1 MINEFTKMNRVIK
14 YACYI
19 TLTLILVVNLFILL
33 SGRFYLYSGISKTY
47 LIGKTGPGI
56 YDLDV
61 FPVNTVEKSSSPN
74 ELKVKSGEHV
84 VLTKSEEE
92 YLNSIDTRAF
102 LIFENDTLL
111 HEQYWEGHSI
121 NQVSNSFSA
130 SKTVIGLLI
139 GIAIEEGKIPSVDE
153 PVFTYL
159 PEFKT
164 NGRDVLTIR
173 HLLLMSAGFDWEE
186 SGKNPL
192 SEAAEGYYGSDLY
205 GLVTRLRMVEEPGK
219 RFHYQSGNSQI
230 LGFILEKA
238 TGVTLTEY
246 MHTKIWEPI
255 GASSNAYWSLDKEAG
270 DEKAFCC
277 LYASARD
284 FSLLGQL
291 VLHDGNFNGNQ
302 IISQSFLNEMVK
314 TPHLTTDDEV
324 LNMRYG
330 WHIWVYKNQ
339 GNPVHYFRGLKGQY
353 IIVVP
358 HKNRVIVRL
367 GEKRA
372 PHYKIPSHKIADSSF
387 RVQNNEKLGH
397 TVDLFEYL
405 QIADRIVAERMPK

>member
-1 MINEFTKMNRVIK
+1 M
-14 YACYI
+14 C
-19 TLTLILVVNLFILL
+19 VNIFILL

-61 FPVNTVEKSSSPN
+61 FPVNTIEKSTEPN
-74 ELKVKSGEHV
+74 KIKVKLGDNV
-84 VLTKSEEE
+84 VLTESEEA
-92 YLNSIDTRAF
+92 YLGSIDTRAL

-111 HEQYWEGHSI
+111 HEQYWGDHSES
-121 NQVSNSFSA
+121 QVSNSFSA

-153 PVFTYL
+153 PVSTYL
-159 PEFKT
+159 PEFLT
-164 NGRDVLTIR
+164 NGRDILTIR

-205 GLVTRLRMVEEPGK
+205 GLVTRLKMVEEPGK

-238 TGVTLTEY
+238 TGLTLTDY
-246 MHTKIWEPI
+246 MHAKLWEPI
-255 GASSNAYWSLDKEAG
+255 GAGSNAYWSLDREDG

-284 FSLLGQL
+284 FALLGQL
-291 VLHDGNFNGNQ
+291 VLHDGKLNGEQ
-302 IISQSFLNEMVK
+302 IISNSFLKEMVK
-314 TPHLTTDDEV
+314 TPKLKTDDDV
-324 LNMRYG
+324 FNMRYG
-330 WHIWVYKNQ
+330 CHIWVYKNQ

-353 IIVVP
+353 VIVIP
-358 HKNRVIVRL
+358 AQNRVIVRL
-367 GEKRA
+367 GERRGA
-372 PHYKIPSHKIADSSF
+372 HYKIPSAHVSDSSF
-387 RVQNNEKLGH
+387 RAQNDEKLGH

-405 QIADRIVAERMPK
+405 KIADRVVAERMQK

>member
-1 MINEFTKMNRVIK
+1 MNRFIK
-14 YACYI
+14 YASYI
-19 TLTLILVVNLFILL
+19 TLTLILVVNLFIIL
-33 SGRFYLYSGISKTY
+33 SGRFYLYSGIRKTY

-61 FPVNTVEKSSSPN
+61 FPVNTIGKSTLPN
-74 ELKVKSGEHV
+74 KLKVKSGENV
-84 VLTKSEEE
+84 ALTESEAD
-92 YLNSIDTRAF
+92 YLNNIDTRAF
-102 LIFENDTLL
+102 LVFEDDSLL
-111 HEQYWEGHSI
+111 HEQYWGEHSI

-238 TGVTLTEY
+238 TGATLTEY
-246 MHTKIWEPI
+246 MHAKIWEPI
-255 GASSNAYWSLDKEAG
+255 GASSNAYWSLDKEGG

-291 VLHDGNFNGNQ
+291 VLHDGNFNGRQ
-302 IISQSFLNEMVK
+302 IISKSFLKEMIN
-314 TPHLTTDDEV
+314 TPPLTTDDDV
-324 LNMRYG
+324 INMRYG
-330 WHIWVYKNQ
+330 WHIWVYKNN

-358 HKNRVIVRL
+358 NQNRVIVRL
-367 GEKRA
+367 GEKRGA
-372 PHYKIPSHKIADSSF
+372 HYKIPSSQIMDSSF
-387 RVQNNEKLGH
+387 RAQNDEKLGH

-405 QIADRIVAERMPK
+405 QIADRIVSERMQK

>member
-1 MINEFTKMNRVIK
+1 MNRVIK

-19 TLTLILVVNLFILL
+19 SLTLILGVNLFILL

-47 LIGKTGPGI
+47 LIGKIGPGI

-61 FPVNTVEKSSSPN
+61 FPINTIQKSTSPN
-74 ELKVKSGEHV
+74 KLNIKSGQNV
-84 VLTKSEEE
+84 ALTQSESK

-102 LIFENDTLL
+102 LIFQNDTLL
-111 HEQYWEGHSI
+111 YERYWKEHSI
-121 NQVSNSFSA
+121 NKVSNSFSA

-139 GIAIEEGKIPSVDE
+139 GIAIDEGKIPSVDE

-192 SEAAEGYYGSDLY
+192 SEAAEGYYGKDLH

-238 TGVTLTEY
+238 TGITLTEY
-246 MHTKIWEPI
+246 MHAKIWEPI
-255 GASSNAYWSLDKEAG
+255 GASSNAYWSLDKVEG

-284 FSLLGQL
+284 FSRLGQL
-291 VLHDGNFNGNQ
+291 ILNDGNVNGNQ
-302 IISQSFLNEMVK
+302 IISKSFLKEMVK
-314 TPHLTTDDEV
+314 TPYLTTDDNV
-324 LNMRYG
+324 SNMRYG

-339 GNPVHYFRGLKGQY
+339 GNPVYYFRGLKGQY

-367 GEKRA
+367 GEKRGE
-372 PHYKIPSHKIADSSF
+372 HYKIPSNQIMDSSL
-387 RVQNNEKLGH
+387 RIKNDEKLGH
-397 TVDLFEYL
+397 TTDLFEYL
-405 QIADRIVAERMPK
+405 KIADRIVTERM

>member
-1 MINEFTKMNRVIK
+1 MKKYIK
-14 YACYI
+14 YASYI
-19 TLTLILVVNLFILL
+19 ALTLILAVNLFILL

-61 FPVNTVEKSSSPN
+61 FPVNTIEKSTIPN
-74 ELKVKSGEHV
+74 ELKVKSGQNV
-84 VLTKSEEE
+84 SLTELEEE
-92 YLNSIDTRAF
+92 YLGSIDTRAF
-102 LIFENDTLL
+102 LVLENDTLV
-111 HEQYWEGHSI
+111 HEQYWGDHSL

-139 GIAIEEGKIPSVDE
+139 GIAIDEGKIPSVDE
-153 PVFTYL
+153 PVSTYL
-159 PEFKT
+159 PEFET

-205 GLVTRLRMVEEPGK
+205 GLVTRLRMVEAPGK

-230 LGFILEKA
+230 LGFILEEA

-246 MHTKIWEPI
+246 MYTKIWQPI
-255 GASSNAYWSLDKEAG
+255 GANSNAYWSLDREDG

-277 LYASARD
+277 LYASAQD
-284 FSLLGQL
+284 FALLGQL
-291 VLHDGNFNGNQ
+291 VLHNGNLNGKQ
-302 IISQSFLNEMVK
+302 IISQSFLKEMVK
-314 TPHLTTDDEV
+314 TPYLTTDDDV
-324 LNMRYG
+324 SNMRYG
-330 WHIWVYKNQ
+330 WHIWIYKNE
-339 GNPVHYFRGLKGQY
+339 GNPVYYFRGLKGQY

-358 HKNRVIVRL
+358 HQNRVIVRI
-367 GEKRA
+367 GEKRG
-372 PHYKIPSHKIADSSF
+372 PNYKVPLSRIKDRSF
-387 RVQNNEKLGH
+387 RAKNDEKLGH
-397 TVDLFEYL
+397 TIDLFEYL
-405 QIADRIVAERMPK
+405 QIADRIVAERRQK

>member
-1 MINEFTKMNRVIK
+1 M
-14 YACYI
+14 C
-19 TLTLILVVNLFILL
+19 VNIFILL

-61 FPVNTVEKSSSPN
+61 FPVNTIEKSTEPN
-74 ELKVKSGEHV
+74 QLKVKPGDNV
-84 VLTKSEEE
+84 ALTESEEA
-92 YLNSIDTRAF
+92 YLRSLDTRAL

-111 HEQYWEGHSI
+111 HEQYWGDHTE
-121 NQVSNSFSA
+121 NQVSNSFSV

-153 PVFTYL
+153 PVSTYL
-159 PEFKT
+159 PEFLT
-164 NGRDVLTIR
+164 NGRDILTIR
-173 HLLLMSAGFDWEE
+173 HLLLMAAGFDWQE

-238 TGVTLTEY
+238 TGLTLTEY
-246 MHTKIWEPI
+246 MHTKLWEPI
-255 GASSNAYWSLDKEAG
+255 GAGGNAYWSLDKEEG

-291 VLHDGNFNGNQ
+291 VLHNGKLNGEQ
-302 IISQSFLNEMVK
+302 IISNAFLKEMVK
-314 TPHLTTDDEV
+314 TPKLKTDDDV
-324 LNMRYG
+324 FNMRYG
-330 WHIWVYKNQ
+330 WHIWVYKNK
-339 GNPVHYFRGLKGQY
+339 GNPVYYFRGLKGQY
-353 IIVVP
+353 IIVIP
-358 HKNRVIVRL
+358 AQNRVIVRL
-367 GEKRA
+367 GERRG
-372 PHYKIPSHKIADSSF
+372 PHYKIPSAHVSDSSF
-387 RVQNNEKLGH
+387 RVQNDEKLGH

-405 QIADRIVAERMPK
+405 KIADRIVAERI